1 MLDSRGREGG
11 REKGREERRKK
22 REGKE
27 FKYSYW
33 TLVEGEQDAA
43 QGCLKK
49 KKKGFFTGGVRKRDP
64 ISKPTRL
71 HSRWARANPPVRF
84 SRRPVEPTPPA
95 SLSPGSLATA
105 PAHAGL
111 TAAGRSGRGPGRGA
125 PPRGRGRGSWG
136 RVLVGSE
143 PEV

>member
-49 KKKGFFTGGVRKRDP
+49 KNKRLFHWWCAE
-64 ISKPTRL
+64 T
-71 HSRWARANPPVRF
+71 
-84 SRRPVEPTPPA
+84 
-95 SLSPGSLATA
+95 
-105 PAHAGL
+105 
-111 TAAGRSGRGPGRGA
+111 
-125 PPRGRGRGSWG
+125 
-136 RVLVGSE
+136 
-143 PEV
+143 